1 MDWFNNLKFKSSSY
15 KNSSLYKTHEIVNY
29 VKCYNYTGG
38 VNVMKKYLLALVGV
52 VLFLVACGNNDND
65 NFNDTEAFL
74 DDLEDEV
81 EEKAEEP
88 TTDDPLEFVEKGKNG
103 LHLIDGANEYE
114 AKNYYVTD
122 DTNKDGFNIYE
133 DGDFEMRYAI
143 IETENVADVDAEG
156 NKEIQVFG
164 EIINDTEDDYYFD
177 DGTVELKTDEGE
189 ESELSFGFNGAGTAD
204 QKSKFIDGFSLEYGI
219 PDSFTLK
226 VLEPTI
232 RDFGEAFEEDTGL
245 DEFEDEEELEEYIDE
260 KTVIDEEFHKE

>member
-1 MDWFNNLKFKSSSY
+1 MEL
-15 KNSSLYKTHEIVNY
+15 V
-29 VKCYNYTGG
+29 
-38 VNVMKKYLLALVGV
+38 KKYLFVIMAS
-52 VLFLVACGNNDND
+52 LFLVACASNDND
-65 NFNDTEAFL
+65 NFNNDEAFL
-74 DDLEDEV
+74 NDLEDEA

-88 TTDDPLEFVEKGKNG
+88 TTNDPLEFVEEGKDG

-114 AKNYYVTD
+114 AKSYYATD
-122 DTNKDGFNIYE
+122 DTDEDGFNTYE

-164 EIINDTEDDYYFD
+164 EIVNETEEDYYFD

-189 ESELSFGFNGAGTAD
+189 KSELSFGFNGAGEAD
-204 QKSKFIDGFSLEYGI
+204 QKSKFIDGFNLEYDI

-245 DEFEDEEELEEYIDE
+245 DEFDNEEELKEYIEE
-260 KTVIDEEFHKE
+260 KTVIDKEFNKK